1 MEGNHPRL
9 LIVTRDLDTVR
20 GHYEDVIVNLSRA
33 GVRVSIRYVREKWLD
48 ADEYRQTLLRRGC
61 EVELNPLP
69 PDKRKP
75 GGLLA
80 LRLRQLV
87 NLLRYYHPDYQGRD
101 WLREFWFSKAAT
113 GPARWARRIGRLGSA
128 PSTAAIRVAS
138 SLDRVLPPTKQAWK
152 ILAWERPDAVVA
164 IGTVWMPEFV
174 DLLKAASWQH
184 IPTANWIQS
193 WDNLTN
199 KGLLHFSGDRVFV
212 WNAVQRDEL
221 ARYHAIPADYVCITG
236 AQTFDH
242 WFVEHEAL
250 SRADFCA
257 QYGLDP
263 ERPILLYLASS
274 RQIEPPPSDFFL
286 RWLEALR
293 SSGDE
298 VLAAAGVLVR
308 PHPTYVEPWLELA
321 RQHPGF
327 RVSPSTAAAPINCAA
342 YRERFRNELHH
353 ASVAI
358 GLNTSAMIDAA
369 ILGKPVCTAELP
381 DIPNRQ
387 RGTVHFEYLV
397 TVGGGFVRTATSF
410 DGHLR
415 VLAELVR
422 RDPYERDEQSDR
434 FVRTFVRPH
443 GLDVTPAGVFSEEM
457 LRLLREGSR
466 LRLPN
471 RLGRGLGRLLHRA
484 APALGGLLADESP
497 RNRLHEKRR
506 MKGTSGDQTSPA
518 RVAQP

>member
-1 MEGNHPRL
+1 MEPNTLRL
-9 LIVTRDLDTVR
+9 LIVTRGLATLR
-20 GHYEDVIVNLSRA
+20 AHYEDVIVNLSRA
-33 GVRVSIRYVREKWLD
+33 GVQVSVRYVRDKWLA
-48 ADEYRQTLLRRGC
+48 ADDYRQSLQRRGC
-61 EVELNPLP
+61 EIELNPLP
-69 PDKRKP
+69 PDKREP
-75 GGLLA
+75 GDLLA
-80 LRLRQLV
+80 LRLRQLA
-87 NLLRYYHPDYQGRD
+87 NLLRYFHPDYRGRE

-113 GPARWARRIGRLGSA
+113 GPARWAGRIGGLGTA
-128 PSTAAIRVAS
+128 PSMAAIRVAS
-138 SLDRVLPPTKQAWK
+138 SVDRVLPPTKRARK
-152 ILAWERPDAVVA
+152 ILDWERPDGVVA
-164 IGTVWMPEFV
+164 VGTLWMPEFV
-174 DLLKAASWQH
+174 DLLKAAAWQR

-221 ARYHAIPADYVCITG
+221 ARYHGIPDDLVSITG

-242 WFVEHEAL
+242 WFADNGVL
-250 SRADFCA
+250 TRADFCA
-257 QYGLDP
+257 QTGLDP

-274 RQIEPPPSDFFL
+274 RQVEPPPDDFFL
-286 RWLEALR
+286 RWLDALR
-293 SSGDE
+293 SSDDE
-298 VLAAAGVLVR
+298 VLAGAGVLVR
-308 PHPTYVEPWLELA
+308 PHPTHVKPWLELA
-321 RQHPGF
+321 RQHPELS
-327 RVSPSTAAAPINCAA
+327 VSPSTTDAAVNSPA

-358 GLNTSAMIDAA
+358 GLNTSGMIDAA
-369 ILGKPVCTAELP
+369 ILGKPVCTVELP

-410 DGHLR
+410 DEHFGM
-415 VLAELVR
+415 LADLVR
-422 RDPYERDEQSDR
+422 REPYQRDEQSDR

-471 RLGRGLGRLLHRA
+471 RLGRGLGRLLHRR
-484 APALGGLLADESP
+484 APALGGLLADESQ
-497 RNRLHEKRR
+497 RNRLREKPWPAE
-506 MKGTSGDQTSPA
+506 TSGDQTSSA
-518 RVAQP
+518 RTAQP

>member
-9 LIVTRDLDTVR
+9 LIVTRGLATLR

-33 GVRVSIRYVREKWLD
+33 GVRVSVRYVREKWLD

-80 LRLRQLV
+80 LRLRQLA
-87 NLLRYYHPDYQGRD
+87 NLLRYFHPDYRGRE

-113 GPARWARRIGRLGSA
+113 GPARWAGRIGRLGSV
-128 PSTAAIRVAS
+128 PSMAAIRVAS
-138 SLDRVLPPTKQAWK
+138 SVDRVLPPTKRAWK
-152 ILAWERPDAVVA
+152 ILHWERPDAVVA
-164 IGTVWMPEFV
+164 VGTVWMPEFV

-221 ARYHAIPADYVCITG
+221 ARYHAIPADSVCITG

-242 WFVEHEAL
+242 WFAEHEAL

-257 QYGLDP
+257 RYGLDS

-274 RQIEPPPSDFFL
+274 RQIEPPPTDFFL
-286 RWLEALR
+286 RWLDALR
-293 SSGDE
+293 SSDDE
-298 VLAAAGVLVR
+298 VLAAAAVLVR
-308 PHPTYVEPWLELA
+308 PHPTHVKPWLELA
-321 RQHPGF
+321 RQHPGLS
-327 RVSPSTAAAPINCAA
+327 VSPSTADAPINSAA

-353 ASVAI
+353 ASAAV

-369 ILGKPVCTAELP
+369 ILGKPVCTVELP

-387 RGTVHFEYLV
+387 RGTVHFEYLI
-397 TVGGGFVRTATSF
+397 TVGGGFVRTARSF
-410 DGHLR
+410 DEHFG

-422 RDPYERDEQSDR
+422 KDPYERDEQSDR
-434 FVRTFVRPH
+434 FVRAFVRPH
-443 GLDVTPAGVFSEEM
+443 GLGVVPASVFSEEM
-457 LRLLREGSR
+457 VRLLREGSG
-466 LRLPN
+466 LAPPN
-471 RLGRGLGRLLHRA
+471 RLGRGIGRLLHRA

-497 RNRLHEKRR
+497 HGRPEEKPWRPE
-506 MKGTSGDQTSPA
+506 TAADQTSPA
-518 RVAQP
+518 QVAQP